1 MFNLLKL
8 TYHCRYIFT
17 YDELNSVLS
26 ENEFVNVIKTAP
38 RNFYDHL
45 KCQDQQYR
53 VTEKGNFNTRHVF
66 CIYGLKKSSQPT
78 MSTKQDD
85 KELPVRRDS
94 LLPTSR
100 NRKSKTLNPAERVI
114 AINRMEEY
122 LEVLQP
128 TPLNQIKSAELWK
141 KWGPLLPNYSRLITS
156 PEPSN
161 EIIDSIKERN
171 HNKTR

>member
-1 MFNLLKL
+1 M
-8 TYHCRYIFT
+8 
-17 YDELNSVLS
+17 
-26 ENEFVNVIKTAP
+26 AP
-38 RNFYDHL
+38 SNFYDHL

-100 NRKSKTLNPAERVI
+100 NRKAKNLNPAERVV
-114 AINRMEEY
+114 AIKIMKQD

-128 TPLNQIKSAELWK
+128 TPLKPIKAVELWK
-141 KWGPLLPNYSRLITS
+141 KWGTILPKYAILITC
-156 PEPSN
+156 PKPSN
-161 EIIDSIKERN
+161 
-171 HNKTR
+171 